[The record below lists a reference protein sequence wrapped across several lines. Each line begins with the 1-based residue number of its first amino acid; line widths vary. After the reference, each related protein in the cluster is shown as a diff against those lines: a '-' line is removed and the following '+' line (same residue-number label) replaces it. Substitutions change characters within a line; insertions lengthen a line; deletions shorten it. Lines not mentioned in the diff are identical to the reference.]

1 MSEGARGDFISTSD
15 PAGVAAMR
23 TVRSA
28 NKYSSA
34 SCSHTR
40 GRVIGAWLGASVVIA
55 LGPACLPMVIGPS
68 SASVIAIGS
77 TISNSALKSD
87 QLTVP
92 RVSVAPK
99 SEVSKPSAIP
109 VGCEAAFSK
118 LVRVGNFSSRCVT

>member
-1 MSEGARGDFISTSD
+1 MG
-15 PAGVAAMR
+15 

-28 NKYSSA
+28 NQYSSA
-34 SCSHTR
+34 SRSHTR

-55 LGPACLPMVIGPS
+55 LGLACLPIVTGPS

-77 TISNSALKSD
+77 TISNSALKGD
-87 QLTVP
+87 RLTVP
-92 RVSVAPK
+92 RASVAPK